1 VRIALVGYGVMGRA
15 VERLAVERGDT
26 VVARVDRGAP
36 PLDQEA
42 LADAEVAI
50 EFAGPEGAAARIRE
64 ATALGLPVVSGS
76 TGFDDE
82 LAALKAE
89 VASGPGALLHAPN
102 LSIGVALFERV
113 VRRAAELL
121 NGVDAYTLHLDETH
135 HTRKVDHPSGTARWL
150 AEGVVEAIDRLDR
163 WEGTLVAGPDGEDD
177 PAEGADGEDG
187 PAEGADGDRADDDEV
202 ADVPR
207 RVLRVRSYREGD
219 VAGTHT
225 LRAVGPDDMIELT
238 HRATSRDG
246 FARGALTAARWL
258 RGRRGLFTLDDVL
271 DDLGSTHA

>member
-1 VRIALVGYGVMGRA
+1 MVVRQGPAVRIALLGYGVMGRE
-15 VERLAVERGDT
+15 VERLAVERGDA
-26 VVARVDRGAP
+26 VVARIDRGVP
-36 PLDQEA
+36 PLDEEA

-50 EFAGPEGAAARIRE
+50 EFAGPEGAFARIRE

-121 NGVDAYTLHLDETH
+121 DGVDAYTLHLDETH

-150 AEGVVEAIDRLDR
+150 AEGVVEAVDRLDR
-163 WEGTLVAGPDGEDD
+163 WEGTLVAG
-177 PAEGADGEDG
+177 ADGEEG
-187 PAEGADGDRADDDEV
+187 PAEGAAADRADDDLV